1 MKNPDLNDKIDLLME
16 QTKDLQISITDSV
29 TAVKAGY
36 GASLA
41 RLVSYLFTPPLL
53 GLVGI
58 ILVGQ
63 AIGTPTG
70 WRWSIFFILA
80 NSLPPLSYIF
90 WKLHTAEITDF
101 HIQLREQRMKPL
113 IVTLISAIVA
123 FVVMTLG
130 RGPVVLRIFALA
142 WVFQASFILGITN
155 WWKISGHASGI
166 MNLVIFLW
174 IVYGSVIAPMFIAV
188 PLVGWAR
195 LRLRRHSLA
204 QVLIGT
210 LAGAIF
216 MLGTLMVFNQICG
229 GINFRCPN

>member
-1 MKNPDLNDKIDLLME
+1 MKKPELNAKIDLLME
-16 QTKDLQISITDSV
+16 QSKELQTSLYDPVSV
-29 TAVKAGY
+29 TMSGY

-41 RLVSYLFTPPLL
+41 RLISYLFTPPLL

-80 NSLPPLSYIF
+80 NLLAPLLYIF
-90 WKLHTAEITDF
+90 WKIQQSEITDF

-113 IVTLISAIVA
+113 IITMISAIIA
-123 FVVMTLG
+123 FVIMTLG
-130 RGPVVLRIFALA
+130 HAPVVLRIFVLA
-142 WVFQASFILGITN
+142 WVFQATFILGVTN

-166 MNLVIFLW
+166 TNLVVFLW
-174 IVYGSVIAPMFIAV
+174 IVYGSVSAPIAIAV

-204 QVLIGT
+204 QILAGT

-216 MLGTLMVFNQICG
+216 MFGTLAIFGQICN
-229 GINFRCPN
+229 GIDFSCLP

>member
-1 MKNPDLNDKIDLLME
+1 ME
-16 QTKDLQISITDSV
+16 QTKDIQASINDSV
-29 TAVKAGY
+29 AAVKSGY
-36 GASLA
+36 GAGLA
-41 RLVSYLFTPPLL
+41 RIVSYLFTPPLL

-80 NSLPPLSYIF
+80 NSLPPLLYIF
-90 WKLHTAEITDF
+90 WKLYTAEITDF
-101 HIQLREQRMKPL
+101 HLQLREQRMKPL
-113 IVTLISAIVA
+113 AITLISAIIA

-130 RGPVVLRIFALA
+130 RAPVVLGIFALA

-166 MNLVIFLW
+166 TNLVIFLW
-174 IVYGSVIAPMFIAV
+174 IVYGSVLAPMFLTV

-204 QVLIGT
+204 QVLAGT
-210 LAGAIF
+210 LAGAVF
-216 MLGTLMVFNQICG
+216 MWGTLVIFDQICG
-229 GINFRCPN
+229 GINFTCAY